1 MSSLSFHSLINLK
14 IQLEKG
20 LLLLDFQA
28 NDMDHI
34 LKTLVE
40 QWISIGLLENEQ
52 KNKVLSVL
60 LKKHTHVDEESRPS
74 MARQFSAL
82 GKNITGSSSTKSSK
96 GKKQKDSFTAQGIQS
111 AMMFSAMTTAGAAKI
126 GKKHALKIYNQ
137 FTLNTSCF
145 WGSTRSNTTPV
156 VQFHEIFVTKLMNNF

>member
-40 QWISIGLLENEQ
+40 QCISIGLLENEQ
-52 KNKVLSVL
+52 KNKVLDVL
-60 LKKHTHVDEESRPS
+60 LKKHTHVDGESRPS
-74 MARQFSAL
+74 MARQFSAM
-82 GKNITGSSSTKSSK
+82 GKNITAGSSSTKSSK
-96 GKKQKDSFTAQGIQS
+96 RKNLKKDSFTAQGIHS
-111 AMMFSAMTTAGAAKI
+111 LMMFSAMTTAGAAKI

-145 WGSTRSNTTPV
+145 WQKV
-156 VQFHEIFVTKLMNNF
+156 LVQIILPRLCNYFMNK

>member
-40 QWISIGLLENEQ
+40 QWISIGLLEKEQ

-111 AMMFSAMTTAGAAKI
+111 AMMFSAMTTA
-126 GKKHALKIYNQ
+126 
-137 FTLNTSCF
+137 
-145 WGSTRSNTTPV
+145 
-156 VQFHEIFVTKLMNNF
+156 